1 MTKSNNRTL
10 SVGFANRLDPS
21 NNDLLTKTKFSEA
34 GLPKQND
41 QSLKLPV

>member
-21 NNDLLTKTKFSEA
+21 NNDFFPKTKFSEV
-34 GLPKQND
+34 GLPKQID
-41 QSLKLPV
+41 QHLK